1 MQELGFTC
9 TIHSNPCA
17 SAGPFLIAHRSEG
30 DELPTVMTY
39 GYVEVVAGYDNKRC
53 DKISPWEIT
62 KAGKRSYGR
71 GVADNKGQHTVN
83 LASLKA
89 FLEI

>member
-1 MQELGFTC
+1 
-9 TIHSNPCA
+9 
-17 SAGPFLIAHRSEG
+17 
-30 DELPTVMTY
+30 MTY
-39 GYVEVVAGYDNKRC
+39 GYVEVVAGYDNKPC

-89 FLEI
+89 VLEIWGQLGFNPLFLIETGEQQGSPGLKEFYEK

>member
-1 MQELGFTC
+1 
-9 TIHSNPCA
+9 
-17 SAGPFLIAHRSEG
+17 
-30 DELPTVMTY
+30 MTY

-89 FLEI
+89 FLEIWGQLDFNPLFLIETGEQQGSPGLKEFYGKIKIF

>member
-1 MQELGFTC
+1 
-9 TIHSNPCA
+9 
-17 SAGPFLIAHRSEG
+17 
-30 DELPTVMTY
+30 MTY
-39 GYVEVVAGYDNKRC
+39 GYVEVFSGYDNKRC